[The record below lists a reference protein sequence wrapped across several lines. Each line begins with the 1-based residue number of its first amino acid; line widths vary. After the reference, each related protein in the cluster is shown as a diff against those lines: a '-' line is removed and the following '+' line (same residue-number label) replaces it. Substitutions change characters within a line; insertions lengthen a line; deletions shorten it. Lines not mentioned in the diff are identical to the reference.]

1 MSAIG
6 LAMACVLAMQAAP
19 EPSQHWAFRPV
30 RPVEP
35 PVVKGTRWVTTP
47 VDRFVL
53 AGLEAKSLHPAR
65 PASKEQLIRR
75 VNFGLI
81 GLPPTPAEIDAFID
95 DPSPDAFAKLVDRL
109 LASPHYGER
118 WARHWLDLA
127 RFAESDGFEHDAVR
141 PHSWR
146 YRDYVIQSFNADKPY
161 DRFVR
166 EQVAGDELWPE
177 DRDALAAT
185 AFNLLG
191 PDMVDSADQVQRRCN
206 TLNDMTDT
214 TAAVFLAQT
223 MGCARCH
230 DHKFEPFT
238 QRDYYSLQ
246 AFFSPV
252 TFQLE
257 LLIPTPAERRA
268 YETAMAEYHTQSGA
282 TQKQLDT
289 LEAPHRE
296 RLHQEKLSRLS
307 EDARLAHQTAKEK
320 RTMEQE
326 GTVLETAPMLKIT
339 DTEVLKLLS
348 PEEKKE
354 RNRLLDA
361 LKRIPKPAPLSM
373 TMALQNTNG
382 PPPKT
387 FVLARGDYNNPREQV
402 QAGLPAILSP
412 LTPALSPL
420 RGEGARRQSEA
431 EAISL
436 AAPDSK
442 APLNDLAGTRRRDT
456 EPSNA
461 HVATPSPLNG
471 ERAGV
476 RGEAGQKLSTLDTGQ
491 ERTALANWLASP
503 TNPLTARV
511 MVNRIWQHHF
521 GRGLVPTPG
530 DFGTRG
536 QPPTH
541 PELLDWLAG
550 EFVARGWSVKAMH
563 KLILL
568 SVAYQQSSEPTDSA
582 LKLDPENR
590 LFSRQNRARLEGEI
604 IRDSLLAISGQL
616 NRTVGGPSVF
626 PPVPSDIT
634 KISKNWTASADLA
647 DHNRRSL
654 YIFARRNLRF
664 PFLEVFDAPDSNLT
678 CPERGRSTT
687 APQALTLVNSEE
699 VMAAANATA
708 ARLLKE
714 AKKDDERI
722 ELAFRLA
729 LGRRA
734 NGKELKIAREF
745 LETCRSPRKE
755 AHYKLETRNSERGID
770 QSLLTSA
777 AWTELCR
784 ALFNLN
790 SFVYV
795 D

>member
-6 LAMACVLAMQAAP
+6 LAMVCALAMQAAP

-35 PVVKGTRWVTTP
+35 PVVKGTRWVRTP
-47 VDRFVL
+47 VDRFIL
-53 AGLEAKSLHPAR
+53 ARLEAKGLQPAR
-65 PASKEQLIRR
+65 LASKEQLIRR
-75 VNFGLI
+75 VTFGLI

-146 YRDYVIQSFNADKPY
+146 YRDYVIQSFNTDKPY
-161 DRFVR
+161 DRFIR

-177 DRDALAAT
+177 DRDAISAT

-191 PDMVDSADQVQRRCN
+191 PDMVDSADQIQRRCN

-223 MGCARCH
+223 IGCARCH

-246 AFFSPV
+246 AFFTPAV
-252 TFQLE
+252 FQNE
-257 LLIPTPAERRA
+257 LPIPTPAERRVH
-268 YETAMAEYHTQSGA
+268 ETAMAEYRAQAGA
-282 TQKQLDT
+282 TQQQLDA
-289 LEAPHRE
+289 LETPFRE
-296 RLHQEKLSRLS
+296 KLHQEKLSRLS
-307 EDARLAHQTAKEK
+307 EDARLAHQTPKEK

-339 DTEVLKLLS
+339 DDEVFKLLS
-348 PEEKKE
+348 PKEKKE
-354 RNRLLDA
+354 RNGLLDA
-361 LKRIPKPAPLSM
+361 LKRIARPAPLPM

-382 PPPKT
+382 LPPKT
-387 FVLARGDYNNPREQV
+387 FVLARGDYNNPREEV
-402 QAGLPAILSP
+402 QPAFP
-412 LTPALSPL
+412 
-420 RGEGARRQSEA
+420 
-431 EAISL
+431 
-436 AAPDSK
+436 
-442 APLNDLAGTRRRDT
+442 
-456 EPSNA
+456 
-461 HVATPSPLNG
+461 
-471 ERAGV
+471 
-476 RGEAGQKLSTLDTGQ
+476 
-491 ERTALANWLASP
+491 TALRSSRREEALVNSAFRAPRSAIEMSFLTSTATGAGRAALADWLASP
-503 TNPLTARV
+503 ANPLTARV

-550 EFVARGWSVKAMH
+550 EFISRGRSVKAMH

-568 SVAYQQSSEPTDSA
+568 SAAYQQSSETTDSA
-582 LKLDPENR
+582 LRLDPDNR
-590 LFSRQNRARLEGEI
+590 LLSRQNRGRLEGEV

-616 NRTVGGPSVF
+616 NRMVGGPSVF
-626 PPVPSDIT
+626 PPVPADIT
-634 KISKNWTASADLA
+634 RVSKNWTASADLA
-647 DHNRRSL
+647 DHHRRSL

-664 PFLEVFDAPDSNLT
+664 PFLEVFDAPDSNLS

-699 VMAAANATA
+699 VMAAAQATA
-708 ARLLKE
+708 TRLLNE
-714 AKKDDERI
+714 AKTNDERI
-722 ELAFRLA
+722 RLAFRLA
-729 LGRRA
+729 LGKRA
-734 NGKELKIAREF
+734 NGKERKMAREF
-745 LETCRSPRKE
+745 LESCRRRCQEAQTEIGNRKSEIKNSP
-755 AHYKLETRNSERGID
+755 
-770 QSLLTSA
+770 SLLTSA
-777 AWTELCR
+777 AWVEFCR